1 MHWGRRLLIFGVV
14 MALVSATPALLVLL
28 FPLLGDGFLGTL
40 AIMLTLTVTPLGVAI
55 ASVGAI
61 LLLVAAVRRRGRP

>member
-1 MHWGRRLLIFGVV
+1 MFGVV
-14 MALVSATPALLVLL
+14 MAFLSATPALLVYF
-28 FPLLGDGFLGTL
+28 FPLLDDGFFGTL

-61 LLLVAAVRRRGRP
+61 LLLVGAVRRRGRP